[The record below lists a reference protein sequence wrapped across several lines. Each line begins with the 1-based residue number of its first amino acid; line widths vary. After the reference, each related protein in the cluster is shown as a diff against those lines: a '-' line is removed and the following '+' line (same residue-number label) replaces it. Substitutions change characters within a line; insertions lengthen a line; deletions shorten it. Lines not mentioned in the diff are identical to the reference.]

1 MEYNTFMFQLP
12 LPSFDNEYFFSFFI
26 CASVGLFIYF
36 IYCTITFTIKWLIVV
51 LI

>member
-36 IYCTITFTIKWLIVV
+36 QPVPL
-51 LI
+51 LLQSND